1 MRINEIITESAELE
15 EGWKSK
21 VGAAALAGLGLLGAG
36 GASAAGV
43 HDPSWSTAGYD
54 SHIKADSS
62 LTKKTSSDGV
72 SAPKTSKDLQSRI
85 SDVTGPNAEGQY
97 RVTVTQNGNI
107 ASQYVTKTPP
117 PGWLVK
123 ESAELEEGWK
133 SKLGAA
139 ALAGAA
145 ALGGGPADAG
155 GGIPLTV
162 VGKSY
167 DYHGNTIVKYQDGST
182 RNLGTNVWTQPTM
195 AQQRQNQALAKQK
208 ADREA
213 AARASRQANYAQK
226 NMPQQRNSE
235 LKFDPTQDP
244 FLMDVT
250 DQINK
255 DIGKFKSNL
264 ESNPTAS
271 EKNNVIKQIDSRI
284 KYYSDY
290 IKDVKASRG
299 VSSEENAYLV
309 NKIQGLATL
318 KAATS
323 SKYGDT
329 VVGQAKPLSAQDQK
343 FYDSFDADLTKVSR
357 TLDQIRASKPTR
369 EKMEAA
375 RQDLARVIP
384 QYDSTL
390 NQAIS
395 RGFDKAAGQTFKL
408 KIDNLKRIAGIPLN
422 QK

>member
-1 MRINEIITESAELE
+1 
-15 EGWKSK
+15 
-21 VGAAALAGLGLLGAG
+21 
-36 GASAAGV
+36 
-43 HDPSWSTAGYD
+43 
-54 SHIKADSS
+54 
-62 LTKKTSSDGV
+62 
-72 SAPKTSKDLQSRI
+72 
-85 SDVTGPNAEGQY
+85 
-97 RVTVTQNGNI
+97 
-107 ASQYVTKTPP
+107 
-117 PGWLVK
+117 
-123 ESAELEEGWK
+123 
-133 SKLGAA
+133 
-139 ALAGAA
+139 
-145 ALGGGPADAG
+145 
-155 GGIPLTV
+155 
-162 VGKSY
+162 
-167 DYHGNTIVKYQDGST
+167 
-182 RNLGTNVWTQPTM
+182 
-195 AQQRQNQALAKQK
+195 
-208 ADREA
+208 
-213 AARASRQANYAQK
+213 
-226 NMPQQRNSE
+226 
-235 LKFDPTQDP
+235 
-244 FLMDVT
+244 
-250 DQINK
+250 
-255 DIGKFKSNL
+255 
-264 ESNPTAS
+264 
-271 EKNNVIKQIDSRI
+271 VIKQIDSRI